1 MKNIRIS
8 IDAPILPTNSGLTH
22 SATSYQIAKF
32 PDFNNP
38 EFIIKESLLDDV
50 NLLEYR
56 TELEI
61 DNEDTIYVRTKYHFI
76 DANDVEK
83 QSNWSR
89 ITPINGNQKGFKLS
103 DVIINTP
110 IISYEIISNNIKVTT
125 SEMKMYVGSGSHIST
140 SWRIT
145 DSDGHIV
152 YDRKED
158 KDNLTNIVINNILK
172 DGKSYVIE
180 AKHHNSTY
188 NESNYGRK
196 LLMNYNTDYNLYD
209 LELLGDI
216 TKDRKQYFKL
226 KLYTT
231 NFLNMDIVVRDIS
244 GTVIKSLYNTS
255 TLVNY
260 ITLDNMNLYS
270 SYEIFVRIKL
280 TDGNITSYKKVY
292 SNILNKNMLVK
303 HNPFI
308 EYLNKYDYTNDYLTN
323 GISASSA
330 REMYDGK
337 ILSTDYLTNTIS
349 LYKFENTSLIK
360 LKEVISLGSELT
372 IDYVNILPLHNGDIV
387 INYSTTDS
395 QNYNKSI
402 FKKYSYDPIK
412 LILTE
417 VNSITRNNELY
428 STSLNNSA
436 VVSDEDY
443 IYYIPSTEVVGDVK
457 VNLSLYRLRV
467 GSFVF
472 EKVTDLPFNAIRNVS
487 IFRDNNNGIYV
498 VGGSYED
505 KYTAENELYWTR
517 DNNSIYKLNTSNSTL
532 EEITALPTEYSTS
545 IYCMHSFL
553 RRDGKIVI
561 FNSVH
566 NGESLGNHDVL
577 IYDTESNNFEIG
589 NIDNNLNIPF
599 RNNIILLNGNIVR
612 ISSLPNDPQKSFTY
626 ICNTKTLSDLNIV
639 NDTIELITDL
649 VVNDGE
655 IINIESAYNYDTIT
669 IIGTGILKWV
679 DKESVR
685 EFTSSDLIVTRNTVM
700 TQAEF
705 DAGNYSN
712 VFVLDGVT
720 FVVEN

>member
-8 IDAPILPTNSGLTH
+8 IDAPILPTNSGLKH

-38 EFIIKESLLDDV
+38 EFIIKESLLDEV

-76 DANDVEK
+76 DDNNVEK

-110 IISYEIISNNIKVTT
+110 IISYEIISNNIKITT
-125 SEMKMYVGSGSHIST
+125 SEMKMYVGSGNHIST

-158 KDNLTNIVINNILK
+158 RDNLTNIVINNILK

-180 AKHHNSTY
+180 AKHHSNTY

-196 LLMNYNTDYNLYD
+196 LLMNYSTGYNLYD

-231 NFLNMDIVVRDIS
+231 NFLNMDIEVRDIL

-280 TDGNITSYKKVY
+280 SDGNVTSYKKVY
-292 SNILNKNMLVK
+292 SNILSKNMLVK
-303 HNPFI
+303 YNPFI

-323 GISASSA
+323 GISASST

-372 IDYVNILPLHNGDIV
+372 IDYVNILPLHNGDVV

-395 QNYNKSI
+395 QNYKKSI
-402 FKKYSYDPIK
+402 FKKYNYDPIK

-417 VNSITRNNELY
+417 VNSITRDNELY

-457 VNLSLYRLRV
+457 VNLSLYRLRT

-472 EKVTDLPFNAIRNVS
+472 EKVTELPFNAIKNVS
-487 IFRDNNNGIYV
+487 IFRDNNNSIYV
-498 VGGSYED
+498 LGGSYGD
-505 KYTAENELYWTR
+505 KYTSENELYWTR

-532 EEITALPTEYSTS
+532 EEITTLPIEYSTS
-545 IYCMHSFL
+545 VYCIHSFL
-553 RRDGKIVI
+553 RRDGKIVM

-566 NGESLGNHDVL
+566 NGESLGNHSVL
-577 IYDTESNNFEIG
+577 IYDAENNSFEIS

-626 ICNTKTLSDLNIV
+626 ICNTKTSSDLNIV
-639 NDTIELITDL
+639 DDTIELNTDL

-655 IINIESAYNYDTIT
+655 IINIESAYSYDTIT

-679 DKESVR
+679 DKNSVR

-700 TQAEF
+700 TQTEF

>member
-231 NFLNMDIVVRDIS
+231 NFLNMNIEVRDIS

>member
-712 VFVLDGVT
+712 VLVLDGVT